1 MVSRDPLGYTL
12 NLLFHLTRSAA
23 PPRAGSVMRSQ
34 GCVGSRSSATVR
46 SSHLGGIH
54 VDDS

>member
-1 MVSRDPLGYTL
+1 MESRDPLGHTVD
-12 NLLFHLTRSAA
+12 LLFHQTRLAA
-23 PPRAGSVMRSQ
+23 PPRGGSVMRSQ
-34 GCVGSRSSATVR
+34 GCAGSRFSAIVR